1 MITKKIFIFLLLLTL
16 GSCGYEPIYSK
27 KNDLNILIKDIQ
39 LEGDKKLN
47 RKIISLINL
56 KKNKKGYTLL
66 LKSNKILKV
75 TSKDKAGNPSTYKT
89 TINASL
95 SLSEENKIIKQKN
108 FSANFNYNNMENK
121 FNLSQYQKNIES
133 NLINTITEQ
142 IFIFLNS

>member
-1 MITKKIFIFLLLLTL
+1 M
-16 GSCGYEPIYSK
+16 
-27 KNDLNILIKDIQ
+27 
-39 LEGDKKLN
+39 
-47 RKIISLINL
+47 INL